1 MFHDIYPKKLDNHF
15 VDCTPEEK
23 DFIFI
28 FQGTGRKDDTLVMKK
43 EADETISFPTLAQV
57 KAAEPGASFTY
68 RYLFTIEEDRFFLLE
83 RAVPEHLP
91 EGFKPEILRSVRYT
105 SPRYLSF
112 AATVGYHLFNWNRDN
127 RFCGRCGAETVHD
140 TKERAFKCPVCGNM
154 IFPRI
159 QPAVIIGLRHGDAI
173 CTSRYAG
180 RPGVRG
186 RALLAGFCEI
196 GETAEETVAREVM
209 EEVGLK
215 VKNVTYYKSQP
226 WGFES
231 DLLLGYWA
239 EVDGDTDITL
249 DKEELE
255 SAEFVRR
262 SELEEMGN
270 LNSLTATM
278 IEAFRRGEV

>member
-1 MFHDIYPKKLDNHF
+1 MFQEIFPKKLDNHF
-15 VDCTPEEK
+15 VDLAPQA
-23 DFIFI
+23 DDIIFV
-28 FQGTGRKDDTLVMKK
+28 FQGTGRKDDTLLMKK
-43 EADETISFPTLAQV
+43 EADETISFPTLEQI
-57 KAAEPGASFTY
+57 KAADPKSTFVF
-68 RYLFTIEEDRFFLLE
+68 RYLFTIDDQRFFLLE
-83 RAVPEHLP
+83 RAVPKVLP
-91 EGFKPEILRSVRYT
+91 EGFSFEILRSVRT
-105 SPRYLSF
+105 TKPKDLSF

-140 TKERAFKCPVCGNM
+140 TKERAFVCPCCGNM

-159 QPAVIIGLRHGDAI
+159 QPAVIIGLRHGDTI
-173 CTSRYAG
+173 CTSKYAG

-215 VKNVTYYKSQP
+215 VKNVRYYKSQP

-239 EVDGDTDITL
+239 GVDGGTEITL

-255 SAEFVRR
+255 SAEFVSR

-278 IEAFRRGEV
+278 IEAFRKGED

>member
-1 MFHDIYPKKLDNHF
+1 MFHDIFPKKLDNHF
-15 VDCTPEEK
+15 VDYAPAAE
-23 DFIFI
+23 DYVFIFS
-28 FQGTGRKDDTLVMKK
+28 GTGRKDDTLVMKK
-43 EADETISFPTLAQV
+43 EPDETISFPTLAQV
-57 KAAEPGASFTY
+57 TAANPGASYVY
-68 RYLFTIEEDRFFLLE
+68 RYLFTIDGERFFLLE
-83 RAVPEHLP
+83 RAVPENLP
-91 EGFKPEILRSVRYT
+91 EGFQPEILRSVRT
-105 SPRYLSF
+105 TKPRYLSF

-140 TKERAFKCPVCGNM
+140 TRERAFKCPACGSM

-159 QPAVIIGLRHGDAI
+159 QPAVIIGLRHGDTI
-173 CTSRYAG
+173 CTSKYAG
-180 RPGVRG
+180 RPGSRG

-239 EVDGDTDITL
+239 EVDGGTDITL
-249 DKEELE
+249 DTEELE

-262 SELEEMGN
+262 SELEEMQN